1 MFHLPEHRLFIWNA
15 TINPTE
21 PKINGEWQTTRTLFG
36 RHVPGAETP
45 ARDAARAGLERAWQR
60 RHEVVR
66 AFVKQLRGKLGD
78 AAAERAWIFNVR
90 GVGYDRE
97 AWMLFGVQF

>member
-1 MFHLPEHRLFIWNA
+1 M
-15 TINPTE
+15 E
-21 PKINGEWQTTRTLFG
+21 PRINGEWQTTRTLFG

-45 ARDAARAGLERAWQR
+45 ARNAARAGLEQAQQR

-90 GVGYDRE
+90 GVGYDHE
-97 AWMLFGVQF
+97 AWTAMAATSMHAEDDDPDDGARH